1 MKGKMSLN
9 TIVGGKAIWLSTESC
24 FKMQM
29 VKKAIF
35 LKYTFWKGLSRVTLI
50 TAVNANVK
58 TDNI

>member
-1 MKGKMSLN
+1 MSLN

-50 TAVNANVK
+50 TAVNANMK